1 MLSDA
6 DAIFRLLGNF
16 AASYKPVR
24 SAFDTNYPRLLETG
38 GADLLVAEKGG
49 QVVGYILACDSL
61 TLFANGIVTEVLE
74 LYVEEQERGRGNGR
88 DLVKRAVARARDR
101 GSTEVTVP
109 TRRARSF
116 YLDLGFELTAE
127 FFKLNLKNLNGG

>member
-6 DAIFRLLGNF
+6 DAVFRLLGNF
-16 AASYKPVR
+16 ATSYTPVR
-24 SAFDTNYPRLLETG
+24 SAFDTNYRRLLEND

-61 TLFANGIVTEVLE
+61 TLFANGTVTELLE
-74 LYVEEQERGRGNGR
+74 LYVEEQERGRGVGR
-88 DLVKRAVARARDR
+88 DLVKRAVARAKDR
-101 GSTEVTVP
+101 GAVEVTVP

-127 FFKLNLKNLNGG
+127 FFKLNLENLSSG